1 MRNLRNGKSSS
12 SAEAAWT
19 CANRCSRE
27 LCSDGD
33 IADEVITRHRVRP
46 MVTRP
51 HAGSEGS

>member
-1 MRNLRNGKSSS
+1 VRNLRNGKSSS